1 MYRVMCD
8 SYTLHNMTMPDLKL
22 ISPQVSLE
30 VNKAGSFDFT
40 IYPQHPYY
48 KMINRLKSIIVVY
61 QNDRIIFRGRALNV
75 ETGFNNQKKVS
86 CEGELAFLLDST
98 IRPYDFTGDV
108 SDYFAYIIG
117 EHNKQVETAKQFKV
131 GTVTVTDPNN
141 YITRADSTYPTAYD
155 CITKKL
161 VESLGGYLRFRHE
174 SDGVYI
180 DYLDDFTTVNTQN
193 IELRKNILD
202 LTDTV
207 KGEEIAT
214 AIIPLGAKIKNE
226 DGEETEER
234 LTVASVNGGKDYVY
248 DEDAVE
254 KYGWIFKTVT
264 YDDVTVATNLLRKGN
279 EELAQAI
286 LSENTIEVNA
296 VDLSGTDAEISAF
309 SCGAYT
315 RVKSDVHSIDGLMPI
330 TKMTINLTAPQND
343 TLTLGITTKT
353 FTEQDKDNND
363 SMGDIVEK
371 VETIIGDYQV
381 NMPVIEEI
389 TKRLTLELTR
399 NQPAIQSYSPQT
411 GTYDPDYTVTPLE
424 ITPVT
429 RYRNQVVTA
438 SCIWKM
444 ILDGEETALENG
456 ETVGSG
462 GVLTINKNMADKYAV
477 YICYATFSSGGTT
490 LVANATI
497 DLNRVDD
504 GINGAPGAPGTPGT
518 NGKTSYFHVKYS
530 SVPNPES
537 ADQISEIPN
546 VYIGTYVDYT
556 EADSTDPKKYTWTKF
571 RGDDGEDGA
580 DGIPGVN
587 GEDGKTSYLHI
598 AYANS
603 ADGSTGFSVSDSNNK
618 TYIGQYTDFVESD
631 STDPTKYSWT
641 KIKGENGIP
650 GQNGQDGQDGEDG
663 KTSYFHVKYS
673 SVSNPTS
680 YSQMSETPDTYIGT
694 YVDFTQADS
703 TDPSDYTWSR
713 FQGYDGADGI
723 PGTNGIDGK
732 TSYLHIAYANSADGS
747 VSFST
752 TDSTGRAYMGQ
763 YVDFAQA
770 DSTDYKK
777 YTWSLIKGADGE
789 DAAVASDTEP
799 DDKTKLWLDT
809 SMDPPLLKAWDG
821 EKWIAVNDANDQIA
835 SLREELLSSI
845 TQESTNIRSE
855 VAENYYLKD
864 DADTLVQSIN
874 TQFEQTKNDF
884 TFSFNEFRSDLDD
897 LANGANAEFENIH
910 KYIRFVDG
918 KIVLGESGNELT
930 LQIENDRISFQQNG
944 AEVAYFTNN
953 RFYVKDGEF
962 TNSLTLGN
970 FAFVPRSNGN
980 LSFKKVR

>member
-1 MYRVMCD
+1 M
-8 SYTLHNMTMPDLKL
+8 
-22 ISPQVSLE
+22 
-30 VNKAGSFDFT
+30 
-40 IYPQHPYY
+40 
-48 KMINRLKSIIVVY
+48 
-61 QNDRIIFRGRALNV
+61 
-75 ETGFNNQKKVS
+75 
-86 CEGELAFLLDST
+86 
-98 IRPYDFTGDV
+98 
-108 SDYFAYIIG
+108 
-117 EHNKQVETAKQFKV
+117 
-131 GTVTVTDPNN
+131 
-141 YITRADSTYPTAYD
+141 
-155 CITKKL
+155 
-161 VESLGGYLRFRHE
+161 
-174 SDGVYI
+174 
-180 DYLDDFTTVNTQN
+180 
-193 IELRKNILD
+193 
-202 LTDTV
+202 
-207 KGEEIAT
+207 
-214 AIIPLGAKIKNE
+214 
-226 DGEETEER
+226 
-234 LTVASVNGGKDYVY
+234 
-248 DEDAVE
+248 
-254 KYGWIFKTVT
+254 
-264 YDDVTVATNLLRKGN
+264 
-279 EELAQAI
+279 
-286 LSENTIEVNA
+286 
-296 VDLSGTDAEISAF
+296 
-309 SCGAYT
+309 
-315 RVKSDVHSIDGLMPI
+315 
-330 TKMTINLTAPQND
+330 
-343 TLTLGITTKT
+343 
-353 FTEQDKDNND
+353 
-363 SMGDIVEK
+363 
-371 VETIIGDYQV
+371 
-381 NMPVIEEI
+381 
-389 TKRLTLELTR
+389 
-399 NQPAIQSYSPQT
+399 
-411 GTYDPDYTVTPLE
+411 
-424 ITPVT
+424 
-429 RYRNQVVTA
+429 
-438 SCIWKM
+438 
-444 ILDGEETALENG
+444 
-456 ETVGSG
+456 
-462 GVLTINKNMADKYAV
+462 
-477 YICYATFSSGGTT
+477 
-490 LVANATI
+490 
-497 DLNRVDD
+497 
-504 GINGAPGAPGTPGT
+504 
-518 NGKTSYFHVKYS
+518 
-530 SVPNPES
+530 
-537 ADQISEIPN
+537 
-546 VYIGTYVDYT
+546 
-556 EADSTDPKKYTWTKF
+556 
-571 RGDDGEDGA
+571 
-580 DGIPGVN
+580 
-587 GEDGKTSYLHI
+587 HI